1 MCARTVQNSLRSV
14 IVADPGSR
22 ARSRRYLQ
30 PGFGCLRC
38 NRGRSWASARTRY
51 LQWCL
56 RCSRCSSRR
65 YLVSWPSAGLP
76 GDLRS
81 EHLKLPD
88 RPLRKVTWEARQ
100 RGRFRRYPGRYL
112 CLHPRTPGHR
122 GQAGRSAGPPAA
134 RAPEAAR
141 QHCLFSIKK
150 SLQRATDRHG
160 RPAAPAA
167 GKPCPCTRKALCALS
182 RGDMST
188 PQKRLPTGHYLQ
200 TTSDNRRSG
209 RRPGSAVAAQMP
221 RRMRQSARLRPSRCP
236 SGGADARFRRS
247 FDLRNARRVTM
258 RRPGW
263 HATASRPW
271 TSGLSMVVL
280 PSCAG

>member
-1 MCARTVQNSLRSV
+1 MLTATPKDRVGDMCARTVQNSLRSV

-141 QHCLFSIKK
+141 QHCPFSMKEP
-150 SLQRATDRHG
+150 LQRATSRRG
-160 RPAAPAA
+160 RTAPVV
-167 GKPCPCTRKALCALS
+167 S
-182 RGDMST
+182 R
-188 PQKRLPTGHYLQ
+188 
-200 TTSDNRRSG
+200 
-209 RRPGSAVAAQMP
+209 
-221 RRMRQSARLRPSRCP
+221 
-236 SGGADARFRRS
+236 
-247 FDLRNARRVTM
+247 
-258 RRPGW
+258 
-263 HATASRPW
+263 
-271 TSGLSMVVL
+271 
-280 PSCAG
+280 

>member
-1 MCARTVQNSLRSV
+1 MGSAATRQVPALPRPVPLPAPTDPRS
-14 IVADPGSR
+14 SR
-22 ARSRRYLQ
+22 ASR
-30 PGFGCLRC
+30 PE
-38 NRGRSWASARTRY
+38 
-51 LQWCL
+51 
-56 RCSRCSSRR
+56 RR
-65 YLVSWPSAGLP
+65 
-76 GDLRS
+76 
-81 EHLKLPD
+81 
-88 RPLRKVTWEARQ
+88 
-100 RGRFRRYPGRYL
+100 
-112 CLHPRTPGHR
+112 
-122 GQAGRSAGPPAA
+122 AA
-134 RAPEAAR
+134 RGPSTGSAR
-141 QHCLFSIKK
+141 QHCLFSMKK

-280 PSCAG
+280 PAAPGKGDLHAGQCQRHGRAKRAHRTS

>member
-1 MCARTVQNSLRSV
+1 MLTATPKDRVGDMCARTVQNSLRSV

-88 RPLRKVTWEARQ
+88 RPLRKVTWEAAATRQ
-100 RGRFRRYPGRYL
+100 VPAL
-112 CLHPRTPGHR
+112 PRPVPLPAPTDP
-122 GQAGRSAGPPAA
+122 RS
-134 RAPEAAR
+134 
-141 QHCLFSIKK
+141 
-150 SLQRATDRHG
+150 
-160 RPAAPAA
+160 
-167 GKPCPCTRKALCALS
+167 S
-182 RGDMST
+182 R
-188 PQKRLPTGHYLQ
+188 
-200 TTSDNRRSG
+200 
-209 RRPGSAVAAQMP
+209 
-221 RRMRQSARLRPSRCP
+221 
-236 SGGADARFRRS
+236 
-247 FDLRNARRVTM
+247 
-258 RRPGW
+258 
-263 HATASRPW
+263 ASRPERRAARGPSTGGGAPALPVQHKEIVTESNRPSW
-271 TSGLSMVVL
+271 ETCSARSREAVSVHTESLVCVVARRHVYAAETPTYRALS
-280 PSCAG
+280 ADDFR

>member
-1 MCARTVQNSLRSV
+1 MLTATPKDRVGDMCARTVQNSLRSV

-141 QHCLFSIKK
+141 QHCTFSMKK
-150 SLQRATDRHG
+150 SFCL
-160 RPAAPAA
+160 
-167 GKPCPCTRKALCALS
+167 L
-182 RGDMST
+182 
-188 PQKRLPTGHYLQ
+188 Y
-200 TTSDNRRSG
+200 TSPS
-209 RRPGSAVAAQMP
+209 P
-221 RRMRQSARLRPSRCP
+221 RDS
-236 SGGADARFRRS
+236 
-247 FDLRNARRVTM
+247 
-258 RRPGW
+258 
-263 HATASRPW
+263 
-271 TSGLSMVVL
+271 
-280 PSCAG
+280 